1 MDSPY
6 NHDFNF
12 LEVKEALLNKQAPF
26 PPQLIY
32 FFSDITPKELED
44 LEKIW
49 PDVWVE
55 RRRGLLEDMESL
67 AEADT
72 ILFFDDM
79 AVMCLSDKD
88 PVARATAVRLL
99 WQSNE
104 EKLVPT
110 LLQMLKE
117 DPEPIVR
124 AAAATALGNFVYYGE
139 MEEIKASTYQ
149 TILDVLIEAHL
160 NSEHLLVRRR
170 ALESLGYASHPD
182 VTRFI
187 QKAYDTNDEEWLQSA
202 LFAMGR
208 TYNKDWAD
216 SILRMFDHPD
226 DVVRYEAVRAAGE
239 LEIKEARQPI
249 FDLLEEGTDD
259 EDLYYAAIWSLTKIG
274 GRGVRELIQM
284 NIDETDDPEELNFL
298 EEALENL
305 DFNEQIMNFDMLVF
319 DEDPPEGW
327 EKGDIN
333 RYYLGDD
340 EDWE

>member
-6 NHDFNF
+6 NHDFN
-12 LEVKEALLNKQAPF
+12 LSEVKEALLNKQAPF

-32 FFSDITPKELED
+32 FFSDITPKELDE
-44 LEKIW
+44 LEKVW

-72 ILFFDDM
+72 ILFFDDV
-79 AVMCLSDKD
+79 AIMCLYDAD
-88 PVARATAVRLL
+88 PVARATAIRLL
-99 WQSNE
+99 WQSNQ

-110 LLQMLKE
+110 LIQMLKE

-124 AAAATALGNFVYYGE
+124 AAAATGLGNFVYLGE
-139 MEEIKASTYQ
+139 MEEIKGSTYQ
-149 TILDVLIEAHL
+149 TILDALIEAHL
-160 NSEHLLVRRR
+160 NSEHVLVRRR
-170 ALESLGYASHPD
+170 ALEALGYASHPD
-182 VTRFI
+182 VPRFI

-208 TYNKDWAD
+208 TCSQEWID

-239 LEIKEARQPI
+239 LEAEEAREPI

-274 GRGVRELIQM
+274 GRGVRDLIQM
-284 NIDETDDPEELNFL
+284 NLDETDDPEELNFL

-305 DFNEQIMNFDMLVF
+305 DFNEQIHQFDMMIF
-319 DEDPPEGW
+319 DEDDPDGW
-327 EKGDIN
+327 EDQDFN
-333 RYYLGDD
+333 RYYVGED
-340 EDWE
+340 EDED